1 MSTSRTSGRTEA
13 CAILADGV
21 PASAQVRVF
30 AIHYDPQAQS
40 PGEPLCGTPGYAR
53 TLYAPSTTHL

>member
-1 MSTSRTSGRTEA
+1 VSTSRTSGRTEA

-40 PGEPLCGTPGYAR
+40 PGEPLCGIPGHA
-53 TLYAPSTTHL
+53 AG